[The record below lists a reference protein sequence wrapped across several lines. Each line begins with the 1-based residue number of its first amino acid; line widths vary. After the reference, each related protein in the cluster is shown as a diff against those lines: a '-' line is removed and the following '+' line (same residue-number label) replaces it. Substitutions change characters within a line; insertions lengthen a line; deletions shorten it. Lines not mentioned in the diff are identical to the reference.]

1 MFSRKELGSTS
12 QVNVKGAGDGA
23 IEVVARL
30 LHVSFLEFSP
40 IYNLKHAKYTP
51 YT

>member
-1 MFSRKELGSTS
+1 MFSRKELGYTS
-12 QVNVKGAGDGA
+12 QVNIKDAGDGA
-23 IEVVARL
+23 IKVVARL
-30 LHVSFLEFSP
+30 LQVSFLEFSS